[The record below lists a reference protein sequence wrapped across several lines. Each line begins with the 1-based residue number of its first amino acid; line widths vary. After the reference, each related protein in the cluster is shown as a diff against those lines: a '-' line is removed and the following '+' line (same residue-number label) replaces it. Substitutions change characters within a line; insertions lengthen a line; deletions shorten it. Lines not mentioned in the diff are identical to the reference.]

1 MQKTGE
7 YNSNNAFIYNGNT
20 GNVNNNNKYNTNA
33 VRPVSEFQGNVD
45 PFASFYKSMR
55 AAYRLCLKNKAHTAN
70 AIRFWLDEESE
81 LVALAR
87 EVFNCEYVPRQSIEE
102 CGTLDDNMFSCRVGK
117 GNLAAIQALQQQI
130 FHQSKGYTTDCYVAK
145 FDLQSFFMSIDKRR
159 LYDELV
165 ALVAKRY
172 EG

>member
-81 LVALAR
+81 LVALVR
-87 EVFNCEYVPRQSIEE
+87 EVFNLSLIH
-102 CGTLDDNMFSCRVGK
+102 
-117 GNLAAIQALQQQI
+117 I
-130 FHQSKGYTTDCYVAK
+130 
-145 FDLQSFFMSIDKRR
+145 
-159 LYDELV
+159 
-165 ALVAKRY
+165 
-172 EG
+172 

>member
-55 AAYRLCLKNKAHTAN
+55 AAYRLCLKTKRIPLTRYAFGSMKKASLLRSPARYSTAN
-70 AIRFWLDEESE
+70 TSR
-81 LVALAR
+81 
-87 EVFNCEYVPRQSIEE
+87 
-102 CGTLDDNMFSCRVGK
+102 
-117 GNLAAIQALQQQI
+117 GNP
-130 FHQSKGYTTDCYVAK
+130 
-145 FDLQSFFMSIDKRR
+145 
-159 LYDELV
+159 
-165 ALVAKRY
+165 
-172 EG
+172 

>member
-55 AAYRLCLKNKAHTAN
+55 AA
-70 AIRFWLDEESE
+70 
-81 LVALAR
+81 
-87 EVFNCEYVPRQSIEE
+87 
-102 CGTLDDNMFSCRVGK
+102 
-117 GNLAAIQALQQQI
+117 
-130 FHQSKGYTTDCYVAK
+130 
-145 FDLQSFFMSIDKRR
+145 
-159 LYDELV
+159 
-165 ALVAKRY
+165 
-172 EG
+172 